1 MQGLTVA
8 QEQKKC
14 KVKLWGWVKGNKV
27 NKMSNHR
34 GHTPKTAER
43 PMEPSPGNPSA
54 SGAEDKESKL
64 LLQHSG
70 VAEISQIRV
79 FIMRSDHPQAAV
91 TQHAFAEGR
100 IPPVC
105 HSERKKGSRH
115 SSIQGQP
122 PASVGAFSGSF
133 LSPNGKREIHLY
145 WAFLR
150 YFTFI
155 SSFDFLSHQERFVC
169 CRPLYKQEN

>member
-54 SGAEDKESKL
+54 SGTEDKESKL

-115 SSIQGQP
+115 SRSATGLGRP
-122 PASVGAFSGSF
+122 
-133 LSPNGKREIHLY
+133 
-145 WAFLR
+145 FLR
-150 YFTFI
+150 IILESKWEEGNSSLLGI
-155 SSFDFLSHQERFVC
+155 SEVFHI
-169 CRPLYKQEN
+169 Y